1 VDIGLKVKAT
11 PYVHSD
17 NQVTLQME
25 YEIKALSGSNFNG
38 IPVISNES
46 VTQTVRLKEGETSI
60 IAGLLD
66 QEQSRA
72 LTGIPGLANIPY
84 AGYLFGSHN
93 DSDTNT
99 ELLIII
105 TPRKVSSPTRESRDI
120 YAGQGDVS
128 GRGSIGASAPPP
140 VGLPPEERRPENPPV
155 APPQPPG
162 PPIQGPPVQPTP
174 GQEVPPLEPAPTPH
188 RPEQ

>member
-1 VDIGLKVKAT
+1 
-11 PYVHSD
+11 
-17 NQVTLQME
+17 M
-25 YEIKALSGSNFNG
+25 
-38 IPVISNES
+38 ISNES

-66 QEQSRA
+66 KEQSRA

-93 DSDTNT
+93 DSDTNN

-105 TPRKVSSPTRESRDI
+105 TPRKISSPTRESRDI
-120 YAGQGDVS
+120 YAGQGDVT

-162 PPIQGPPVQPTP
+162 PRIQAPPVQPTP
-174 GQEVPPLEPAPTPH
+174 EQETPP
-188 RPEQ
+188 Q